1 MNPIAFM
8 ILVQP
13 AFLCL
18 VTGMSLLVTG
28 STYLTWI
35 KRYSNI
41 KLRIILTLAVLILSF
56 IIFFTAI
63 VLRFDQ
69 LPIKIELIMGL

>member
-8 ILVQP
+8 ILVHP
-13 AFLCL
+13 AALCL

-35 KRYSNI
+35 RRYSST
-41 KLRIILTLAVLILSF
+41 KLRIILILAVLILSF
-56 IIFFTAI
+56 IIFFTAV
-63 VLRFDQ
+63 VLRFDN
-69 LPIKIELIMGL
+69 LPVKIELIMGL